1 MAIFEAKV
9 KQHPEAELLFYENYS
24 LSSSTSSSKK
34 KRQKKRIPL
43 FKCGYMINDNENEAE
58 TEK

>member
-1 MAIFEAKV
+1 MAIIEAKV
-9 KQHPEAELLFYENYS
+9 KQQPEAEPLFSEKYS

-34 KRQKKRIPL
+34 KKKKRIPL